1 MAHANFPL
9 EGRFNTP
16 ITMTKHLFKTIA
28 IFGKQGDPGIG
39 KTLTTLIAYLQGKQL
54 QVVVDELT
62 ATIME
67 FPGTTTANIASLG
80 HQCDLAIVV
89 GGDGTLLNSARVLIN
104 YNVPI
109 VGINLGRLGF
119 LTDITPRNMIDY
131 LDKILAGEYLIEDRS
146 LLYSSVVRD
155 GKTIHSSDAFNDVVV
170 HKWNVARMIELDTYI
185 NDSFVN
191 SQRLDGLIVSTPT
204 GSTAY
209 ALSAGGPILHPLLDA
224 ITIVPVCPHTLSS
237 RPIVV
242 AGDSSIRVVVSMTNH
257 ENTQVTCD
265 GQVPYS
271 LLAGDHIEIR
281 KKDRSIRLIHPP
293 RHDHY
298 EVLRA
303 KLRWAEN
310 PQDSNR

>member
-1 MAHANFPL
+1 
-9 EGRFNTP
+9 
-16 ITMTKHLFKTIA
+16 MTKQLFKYIA
-28 IFGKQGDPGIG
+28 IIGKQDDPGIG
-39 KTLTTLIAYLQGKQL
+39 KTLITLFAYLQGKGL
-54 QVVVDELT
+54 QVVVYERTTTIMDFPGAAPADI
-62 ATIME
+62 ATI
-67 FPGTTTANIASLG
+67 GQ
-80 HQCDLAIVV
+80 QCDLAIVV
-89 GGDGTLLNSARVLIN
+89 GGDGTLLNSARALID
-104 YNVPI
+104 YDVPL

-119 LTDITPRNMIDY
+119 LTDITPRTMIDS
-131 LDKILAGEYLIEDRS
+131 LDNILAGEYLIEDRS
-146 LLYSSVVRD
+146 LLYSSVIRA
-155 GKTIHSSDAFNDVVV
+155 GKTIHVSDAFNDVVV
-170 HKWNVARMIELDTYI
+170 HKWNVARMIELETYI
-185 NDSFVN
+185 NERFVN
-191 SQRLDGLIVSTPT
+191 SQRLDGLIISTPT

-242 AGDSSIRVVVSMTNH
+242 AGDDTIKVVVSKSNL

-271 LLAGDHIEIR
+271 LLAGDQIEIS

-293 RHDHY
+293 QHDHY

>member
-1 MAHANFPL
+1 
-9 EGRFNTP
+9 
-16 ITMTKHLFKTIA
+16 MTKHLFKSVA
-28 IFGKQGDPGIG
+28 IIGKQGDPGIG
-39 KTLTTLIAYLQGKQL
+39 KTLTTLVTYLQGKNL
-54 QVVVDELT
+54 QIVVDERT
-62 ATIME
+62 ATIMD
-67 FPGTTTANIASLG
+67 FHGTTTATIASIG
-80 HQCDLAIVV
+80 QQCDLAIVV
-89 GGDGTLLNSARVLIN
+89 GGDGTLLNSARALID
-104 YNVPI
+104 YNVPL

-119 LTDITPRNMIDY
+119 LTDITPRTMIDH
-131 LDKILAGEYLIEDRS
+131 LDNIIAGEYQIEDRS
-146 LLYSSVVRD
+146 LLQSSVVRR
-155 GKTIHSSDAFNDVVV
+155 GTTIHTSDAFNDVVI

-185 NDSFVN
+185 NDRFVN

-242 AGDSSIRVVVSMTNH
+242 AGDSSIKVIVSKSNL

-271 LLAGDHIEIR
+271 LSAGDQIEIH